1 MNRAILIGNLGKD
14 PEVKQIEGGTSV
26 GTFSLATSSKYKN
39 KAGELIEDTQWHNIT
54 VWGKLAEIAAKY
66 LKKGVKIAV
75 EGEIRYR
82 EYEKDGQKKYF
93 TEIKARELEMLS
105 PKDSIETSA
114 KAIDDHNPNTPAEED
129 DLPF

>member
-1 MNRAILIGNLGKD
+1 MNRAFLIGNLGKD

-66 LKKGVKIAV
+66 LKKGTKIAV

-93 TEIKARELEMLS
+93 TEIKATTFEMLS

-114 KAIDDHNPNTPAEED
+114 KAIDDYNPNTPAEED